1 MCLSLAA
8 LSPQYN
14 LSFQK
19 LYQLVYALIEF
30 QLAIF
35 PPAILN
41 SDSLQWCTK
50 LRFVLQTTFVLHLN
64 TIQTT
69 FVLHLNTTMI
79 RRKLNKASRQIFC
92 LNRFIRIQF
101 RFLSVM
107 NTHFMLHILRVVR
120 FFIVSGYGPI
130 PYHLLLIDSFIG
142 SFPYPI
148 VSMSLVVG
156 NFPWKIL
163 FLYHRN
169 QYFFCSFLDF

>member
-1 MCLSLAA
+1 MAA

-19 LYQLVYALIEF
+19 IYQLVYALIEF

-35 PPAILN
+35 PATILN

-64 TIQTT
+64 T
-69 FVLHLNTTMI
+69 TMI
-79 RRKLNKASRQIFC
+79 RHKLNKASRQIFC

-107 NTHFMLHILRVVR
+107 NRHFMLHISCSSIFHCIRIR
-120 FFIVSGYGPI
+120 TYSISFDSYWFFYWFFSVSHCLKVSGWGK
-130 PYHLLLIDSFIG
+130 
-142 SFPYPI
+142 FPLKDTFL
-148 VSMSLVVG
+148 VS
-156 NFPWKIL
+156 
-163 FLYHRN
+163 
-169 QYFFCSFLDF
+169 